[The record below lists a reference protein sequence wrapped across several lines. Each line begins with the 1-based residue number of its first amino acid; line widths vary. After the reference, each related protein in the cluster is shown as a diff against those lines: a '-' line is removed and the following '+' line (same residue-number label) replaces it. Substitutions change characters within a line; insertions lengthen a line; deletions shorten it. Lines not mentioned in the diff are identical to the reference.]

1 MVFGVFFRLCIVCFY
16 VMFVVC
22 SWYVFFSVYASYV
35 LFVVCVFSV
44 YRIFICGW
52 LWVCVVGACW
62 FSDVMCSFVFSRVCL
77 SCFVV
82 CGGVGGFVS
91 VVRVCRLEGS
101 CVFLCRCL
109 VVMGLLGVV
118 WLLVCWLVVFGVVWV
133 YVFGGLEAY
142 WFC

>member
-1 MVFGVFFRLCIVCFY
+1 MFRYYRWSVRCVCA
-16 VMFVVC
+16 V
-22 SWYVFFSVYASYV
+22 
-35 LFVVCVFSV
+35 
-44 YRIFICGW
+44 
-52 LWVCVVGACW
+52 
-62 FSDVMCSFVFSRVCL
+62 VFSRVCL

-133 YVFGGLEAY
+133 VFVVRFVWVVFSGVG
-142 WFC
+142 FRV